1 MLKKLLFLLLCIT
14 FTQVYAQDKKITDTI
29 ELANSLVSSKK
40 YTQAISLLKRMAA
53 RNPNNIEPLRLH
65 GKILYWMNDFEGA
78 LLFYKKASVKHPTLQ
93 LDQAK
98 LLLDL
103 YRLNEAREVFTDYLK
118 KDSKNIEVLN
128 SLGLIAYYQG
138 RTQSAKEHF
147 SEVKK
152 IAPDNEQANK
162 YMATITEA
170 ARPNLHLYGS
180 YADDSQPLSAISSG
194 ADFDWYYNHLLAP
207 KLNVQT
213 RHFNADTSKSNL
225 YAIYLGNRIYS
236 SDLRLNFFLGGG
248 MYVSPVDKK
257 ANFMWDILLSKKLAN
272 NFSLDISAT
281 HKPYFNTLASL
292 QQNVAYYNYGVS
304 FFYNKVD
311 GWMWQIGYIAQRFN
325 DYNTLQ
331 NLNAYVVSQPIK
343 LGDVNFYLG
352 YAFSYGSA
360 TTDHFTATSTIAEA
374 FATNNYNPIY
384 TPYYT
389 PKNELENAVL
399 ANLVYK
405 PSKAL
410 KLALNS
416 RVGFYATSDRGF
428 FFLEKN
434 DAGETIIAKD
444 FSSQKFTPYQIN
456 GQISYSPSSS
466 FTLNAGYTY
475 GNTFFYHVKTATLG
489 LNLKF

>member
-1 MLKKLLFLLLCIT
+1 MFKKSLFLLFCIT
-14 FTQVYAQDKKITDTI
+14 FTQVYAQDKKTTDTI

-40 YTQAISLLKRMAA
+40 YTQAISLLESMAA
-53 RNPNNIEPLRLH
+53 TSPNNLEPLRLH
-65 GKILYWMNDFEGA
+65 GKILYWMNDFDGA
-78 LLFYKKASVKHPTLQ
+78 LLFYKKASVKHPSIQ

-103 YRLNEAREVFTDYLK
+103 YRLNEAREVFTEYLK
-118 KDSKNIEVLN
+118 KDSKNIDALN

-147 SEVKK
+147 SEVNK
-152 IAPDNEQANK
+152 IAPENEQANK
-162 YMATITEA
+162 YTAMIADA

-180 YADDSQPLSAISSG
+180 YADDSQPLTAISSG
-194 ADFDWYYNHLLAP
+194 ADFDWYYNYLLAP

-213 RHFNADTSKSNL
+213 RYFNSDTSKSNL

-236 SDLRLNFFLGGG
+236 SSLQLNLFLGGG
-248 MYVSPVDKK
+248 LYVSPVDKK
-257 ANFMWDILLSKKLAN
+257 TNLMWDILLSKKLAN

-292 QQNVAYYNYGVS
+292 QQNVEYYNYGVS

-311 GWMWQIGYIAQRFN
+311 SWMWQIGYIAQQFN
-325 DYNTLQ
+325 DKNILQ
-331 NLNAYVVSQPIK
+331 NINAYVVSQPIK

-352 YAFSYGSA
+352 YAFSYGSSK
-360 TTDHFTATSTIAEA
+360 TDHFTATSSIAEA
-374 FATNNYNPIY
+374 FATNNYNPVY

-389 PKNELENAVL
+389 PKDELENAVL

-405 PSKAL
+405 PIKAI

-416 RVGFYATSDRGF
+416 RAGFYATSDRGF
-428 FFLEKN
+428 FYLEKN
-434 DAGETIIAKD
+434 NGGGTIIAKD

-456 GQISYSPSSS
+456 GQVSYSPSSS
-466 FTLNAGYTY
+466 FTLNADYTY
-475 GNTFFYHVKTATLG
+475 GNTFFYHIKTASLG